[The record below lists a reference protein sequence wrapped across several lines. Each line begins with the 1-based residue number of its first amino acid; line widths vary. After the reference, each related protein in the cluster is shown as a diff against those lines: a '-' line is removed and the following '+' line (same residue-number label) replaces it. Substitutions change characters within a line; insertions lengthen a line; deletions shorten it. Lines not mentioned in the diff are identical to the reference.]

1 MKNKICKLCKK
12 KLSIN
17 NFWKNPSVKDGFF
30 NKCKICAT
38 KIKDINALK
47 KQNYLENNLW
57 TCSTCNITLFL
68 IKENFYKRINSKTGF
83 QHRCKKCLHKDKSR
97 TSRKI
102 NYSDL
107 DLFLKDIFNLSKY
120 RSKKLNRENNISVTF
135 LKNLWESQKGL
146 CALTGLKMEHS
157 INKGKLFNNIS
168 IDRINSFNGYT
179 ENNVQLV
186 CSVVNRMKS
195 NLSLEQFYNVC
206 KLITNN
212 YEK

>member
-83 QHRCKKCLHKDKSR
+83 QHRCKKCLHKD
-97 TSRKI
+97 
-102 NYSDL
+102 
-107 DLFLKDIFNLSKY
+107 
-120 RSKKLNRENNISVTF
+120 
-135 LKNLWESQKGL
+135 
-146 CALTGLKMEHS
+146 
-157 INKGKLFNNIS
+157 
-168 IDRINSFNGYT
+168 
-179 ENNVQLV
+179 
-186 CSVVNRMKS
+186 
-195 NLSLEQFYNVC
+195 LSL
-206 KLITNN
+206 IHI
-212 YEK
+212 